1 MQECS
6 CFFVIVVVTVY
17 ELIDIDE
24 CLVANGN
31 CEQICSNT
39 IGSMEC
45 DCQDGYRL
53 GSDGESCLGWY

>member
-6 CFFVIVVVTVY
+6 WFFVIVVVTVY
-17 ELIDIDE
+17 EIIDIDE

-31 CEQICSNT
+31 CEQICINT
-39 IGSMEC
+39 DGSMEC
-45 DCQDGYRL
+45 GCQDGYRL